1 VKDNP
6 VGPWKPY
13 QANRNQL
20 PFKIA
25 EGEKLLR
32 SPERKE
38 GLADIIRRPNRIK
51 ELKLSDAILYSYLKD
66 MRFVLLTCL
75 LIGFSLWWFHV
86 PEQILEKPAALC
98 SPDLGQLVQA
108 VQNTYITLVVSIM
121 CQAPVNV
128 ESHSIRR

>member
-1 VKDNP
+1 
-6 VGPWKPY
+6 
-13 QANRNQL
+13 
-20 PFKIA
+20 
-25 EGEKLLR
+25 
-32 SPERKE
+32 
-38 GLADIIRRPNRIK
+38 
-51 ELKLSDAILYSYLKD
+51 

-121 CQAPVNV
+121 CQAPEASKYKKEKKLNTILIGLF
-128 ESHSIRR
+128 SMAFSFFLCL